1 MTAQFT
7 EKQLDNFR
15 RYVRIWKSHTFNMF
29 DPRARL
35 MTSMDRDEWVFC
47 MDNYSELEAATEETT
62 P

>member
-29 DPRARL
+29 DPRARSL
-35 MTSMDRDEWVFC
+35 DDQHGPRRVGV
-47 MDNYSELEAATEETT
+47 LHG
-62 P
+62 